1 MKKLGLRF
9 TNQCLSIN
17 RMPSVFCFVL
27 LISLVI
33 LSSTSFSQENK
44 NAKAED
50 YTTVVTQRSNKIVSQ
65 LGISDSSIFYQV
77 QNILVQQ
84 YTNLNNVFN
93 LYNEKVK
100 VVKKDTVTPKA
111 TKEQLISD
119 IENERMKKLSG
130 FHADFIASLQKHLS
144 VEQINKV
151 KDGMTYN
158 KLNVT
163 YNAYVDMIPSLTKE
177 QKEKIYNYLLEAR
190 EFAMD
195 AGSSEKKTE
204 WFGKYKGRINN
215 YLSQQ
220 GYDMKKEEQ
229 GWQQRIKERQETNK
243 KTS

>member
-1 MKKLGLRF
+1 MKNIVSRF
-9 TNQCLSIN
+9 TNQFLSIN
-17 RMPSVFCFVL
+17 RIPQVFCYIFFVS
-27 LISLVI
+27 LII
-33 LSSTSFSQENK
+33 SSTSFSQENK
-44 NAKAED
+44 NTKQED
-50 YTTVVTQRSNKIVSQ
+50 YTTVITQRSNKIVSQ
-65 LGISDSSIFYQV
+65 LGISDSSVFYKV

-100 VVKKDTVTPKA
+100 VVKTDTTTTKA
-111 TKEQLISD
+111 TKEQHISD
-119 IENERMKKLSG
+119 IENERMKKLSE
-130 FHADFIASLQKHLS
+130 FHNAFIASLQKHLS
-144 VEQINKV
+144 LDQINKI

-177 QKEKIYNYLLEAR
+177 QKEKIYNYLVEAR
-190 EFAMD
+190 ELAMD

-229 GWQQRIKERQETNK
+229 GWQQRIKERQDTNK